1 MVGYD
6 KQTLP
11 ELRALA
17 KEHCLTGYSKL
28 NKADLVAALRGA
40 KGECA
45 KKSKSPARKSKSPKR
60 KSKSPKRK
68 SKSPKRKASKSRSK
82 SPKKGRSKSPK
93 KVCVG
98 GTFKLSTGA
107 CVRPTK
113 ITAHKKARKD
123 GRITYYIIFEYSKD
137 GETKR
142 ASRIVS
148 EENYK
153 MYKSGKKS
161 SRSKSRS
168 KSPKRKASPKRKTS
182 KSPAKKAKGKGKGKG
197 KKASA

>member
-28 NKADLVAALRGA
+28 NKADLVAMLRGA

-68 SKSPKRKASKSRSK
+68 ASKSPKRKASKSRSK

-168 KSPKRKASPKRKTS
+168 KSPKRKG
-182 KSPAKKAKGKGKGKG
+182 KGKGKGKG